1 MPDKSIECV
10 DCKNPFI
17 WTEGEQEFYTKKG
30 FSAPKRCE
38 ACREKKAMQR
48 ERKQNDRNE
57 KRGGGR

>member
-10 DCKNPFI
+10 DCKQNFI

-30 FSAPKRCE
+30 FTTPKRCE
-38 ACREKKAMQR
+38 SCREKRTKQR

-57 KRGGGR
+57 KRGGR